1 MPSTLRCPGTS
12 RQLDFPPS
20 MNCQACGTALAATA
34 KFCHKCGARVSA
46 QMSAGHAAGWRAG
59 LPWGVAGAALG
70 ALLTVLALR
79 IGAASGGG
87 MRDAG
92 DTADDDSRS
101 TPPDIS
107 QMSPEE
113 RATRLYNRV
122 MSLHSQGQADSAEF
136 FLPMALQ
143 AYAMLPA
150 LDVDARYHIGVLDLT
165 GGNAAGALAQA
176 DTIRRATPTHL
187 FGFMLRARALEL
199 THDAAGALRAYRA
212 FLQNEAAERARQR
225 PEYGEHA
232 QNIDAFRDQAK
243 QVTAGKATRGS

>member
-1 MPSTLRCPGTS
+1 
-12 RQLDFPPS
+12 
-20 MNCQACGTALAATA
+20 MNCHACGAQLAGTAR
-34 KFCHKCGARVSA
+34 FCHKCGAPVGGALPR
-46 QMSAGHAAGWRAG
+46 AAGWRGG
-59 LPWGVAGAALG
+59 LPWGVAGIAVG
-70 ALLTVLALR
+70 ALLTVLVLR
-79 IGAASGGG
+79 LGAGSREPGAGAPASAPAPGSLLP
-87 MRDAG
+87 A
-92 DTADDDSRS
+92 
-101 TPPDIS
+101 PDIS

-122 MSLHSQGQADSAEF
+122 MSLHSQGKPDSAEF

-165 GGNAAGALAQA
+165 GGHAAGALAQA

-199 THDAAGALRAYRA
+199 THDTAGARRAYRA

-232 QNIDAFRDQAK
+232 QNLDAFRDQAK

>member
-1 MPSTLRCPGTS
+1 
-12 RQLDFPPS
+12 

-199 THDAAGALRAYRA
+199 AHDAAGALRAYRA

-232 QNIDAFRDQAK
+232 QNLDAFRDQAK

>member
-1 MPSTLRCPGTS
+1 
-12 RQLDFPPS
+12 

-46 QMSAGHAAGWRAG
+46 PTTDGQAAGWRAG

-70 ALLTVLALR
+70 ALVTVLALR
-79 IGAASGGG
+79 LGGSPRRG
-87 MRDAG
+87 TGDAG
-92 DTADDDSRS
+92 GVEDGPLPSSPVA
-101 TPPDIS
+101 PPDIS

-122 MSLHSQGQADSAEF
+122 MSLHSRGQADSAEF

-143 AYAMLPA
+143 AYTMLPA

-165 GGNAAGALAQA
+165 GGNAAAALAQA
-176 DTIRRATPTHL
+176 DTIRRAAPTHL

-212 FLQNEAAERARQR
+212 FLQNEAAERARRR
-225 PEYGEHA
+225 PEYDEHA
-232 QNIDAFRDQAK
+232 QNLDAFRDQAK